1 MRTAASFALDTG
13 ATASSGA
20 LKPRFQL
27 PPLEIRSRSDDLPD
41 IAPEEYPVVSSVQ
54 ERGYYEGLNYCGARG
69 ITDHLSKKSLT
80 PDSVILP
87 VCSCR
92 GMNS

>member
-27 PPLEIRSRSDDLPD
+27 PPLEIRSRRDDLPD

-54 ERGYYEGLNYCGARG
+54 ERGYYEGLKTQGSNPN
-69 ITDHLSKKSLT
+69 TD
-80 PDSVILP
+80 
-87 VCSCR
+87 
-92 GMNS
+92 